1 MKPVSVL
8 LIGLGRVGSRFYEK
22 FRELGESRVRLVGVC
37 EIDERHPLLQRAR
50 EGGVRVYENFEE
62 ALAPSE
68 NPVDIILDT
77 TNIPDVKT
85 RSAIGLKK
93 PETAI
98 RCFFRWSLPIF
109 SGIWPLPGKTCRRIM
124 CNPVTDLPGRDATAP
139 GESVGVI
146 FCGKRETIARRRDE
160 RGNPFKRCRR
170 WTNAAVSAAWRR
182 DFAPEPG
189 FPGLLP
195 G

>member
-50 EGGVRVYENFEE
+50 EEGVRVYENFEE

-124 CNPVTDLPGRDATAP
+124 CNPVTELPDRKPLFPSKEHRQDLPQEERD
-139 GESVGVI
+139 
-146 FCGKRETIARRRDE
+146 D
-160 RGNPFKRCRR
+160 CR
-170 WTNAAVSAAWRR
+170 
-182 DFAPEPG
+182 
-189 FPGLLP
+189 LP
-195 G
+195 GTVQTRFCTRTGLSWPDSGLTPLLMTLYF